1 MNAATRLQRVMPR
14 LSFDERLD
22 GMVAAYR
29 EERRADPALFE
40 TMAASDYARWNSA
53 ATILNAVHCGLGW
66 YIDLLE
72 AFVTQAELR
81 LALAQQSQL
90 LGTGFRHRSAE
101 MDEAVDQV
109 CLRVICEVVQRWQE
123 VRLAELAVAHFSE
136 TLGGRQLLRPAMA
149 VKLQGCRERLLALQ
163 DELARAD
170 LPTHYEFELPEPSA
184 DDFDLI
190 IDLLTRRRDL
200 P

>member
-29 EERRADPALFE
+29 EERRADAALFE
-40 TMAASDYARWNSA
+40 TMPASDYARWNSA

-72 AFVTQAELR
+72 SLVTQAELR
-81 LALAQQSQL
+81 FALAGQSQL
-90 LGTGFRHRSAE
+90 LGMSFRHRGAE
-101 MDEAVDQV
+101 MEEAVDQV
-109 CLRVICEVVQRWQE
+109 CLRVVAEVVQRWQE

-136 TLGGRQLLRPAMA
+136 TLGGRDLVRPAMA
-149 VKLQGCRERLLALQ
+149 VKLKGCRERLIALQ

-170 LPTHYEFELPEPSA
+170 VPTNYEFELPEPSA
-184 DDFDLI
+184 ADVDLI

>member
-1 MNAATRLQRVMPR
+1 
-14 LSFDERLD
+14 
-22 GMVAAYR
+22 
-29 EERRADPALFE
+29 
-40 TMAASDYARWNSA
+40 
-53 ATILNAVHCGLGW
+53 
-66 YIDLLE
+66 
-72 AFVTQAELR
+72 
-81 LALAQQSQL
+81 
-90 LGTGFRHRSAE
+90 

-149 VKLQGCRERLLALQ
+149 VKLEGCRQRLLALQ

-184 DDFDLI
+184 ADFDLI